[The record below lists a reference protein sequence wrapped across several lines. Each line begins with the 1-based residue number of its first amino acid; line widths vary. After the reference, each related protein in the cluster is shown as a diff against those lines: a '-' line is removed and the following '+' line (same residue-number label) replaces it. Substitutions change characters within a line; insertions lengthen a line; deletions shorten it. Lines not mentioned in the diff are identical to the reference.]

1 MNTEMTKA
9 ILDGRKVQTRRVV
22 KLPDCKWSDGHKSKV
37 SIDKIWIEDSP
48 FCETPDKMI
57 TITGVGDDE
66 DFNEKKFVKEFSKY
80 QIEETIWVREPAEVI
95 AYDNETLELCYRYK
109 ADDGIN
115 AKSII
120 MPDRF
125 IYPNTNHPKWAI
137 NCKGIPNGCIKE
149 MARIFLK
156 VTNIRVERL
165 QDIEHEDILQEGFP
179 LDYEIK
185 NSTKI
190 YYDDSDFDIDR
201 TYEWWISLWNSTAPK
216 GYKWEDNPYVFVYE
230 FEMVKEVI

>member
-9 ILDGRKVQTRRVV
+9 ILDGRKVQTRRAITQELI
-22 KLPDCKWSDGHKSKV
+22 KPIDSKFPENEMYLDSYNKTNKWYWWTQDGRQNLSQCIKA
-37 SIDKIWIEDSP
+37 
-48 FCETPDKMI
+48 
-57 TITGVGDDE
+57 
-66 DFNEKKFVKEFSKY
+66 NY
-80 QIEETIWVREPAEVI
+80 QIGETIWVREPAYVQDLRINIDDIGSEAHIDCYYNADGARKVLQVPERF
-95 AYDNETLELCYRYK
+95 NE
-109 ADDGIN
+109 N
-115 AKSII
+115 
-120 MPDRF
+120 
-125 IYPNTNHPKWAI
+125 NHNKFPKWI
-137 NCKGIPNGCIKE
+137 KNRQGIPNGCIKE

-156 VTNIRVERL
+156 VTNVRVERL

-201 TYEWWISLWNSTAPK
+201 TYEWWIDLWNSTAPK

-230 FEMVKEVI
+230 FEMLEK